1 MNLRK
6 SAFICVLV
14 LLAIPARAQEPQEDV
29 LKIKSNLVNIDVI
42 AKDKKGKYIS
52 DLKLEDFIVTENGLP
67 QKIEFFD
74 APLSRKPGESV
85 VGAPA
90 AEIAPPRNYVSL
102 VLDYQTTDIT
112 NLKQVREGAIKY
124 VREQVTDADAVA
136 VLSVSNSL
144 QMLQPFTQDKAK
156 LIAALEK
163 AGVSANSK
171 NFEQKDLSGN
181 INSLRDS
188 LNAAAPPSNITSPA
202 GGSESAR
209 VTIMQRVLQ
218 QFIKL
223 RTALSFNSRV
233 RFSLRSRRLLKDSDR
248 YRVKKQSYFSPRDSS
263 RRQCSIGKCR
273 ARSTLLTVRTSRS
286 ILSTPLDFGPPHRQ
300 QARSFQLHHS
310 AAFRPL
316 RIRSNESRRLAARM
330 CSTTCDRKGRAV
342 NTIFCIGFRATPAA
356 SFSKVTTI

>member
-6 SAFICVLV
+6 SAFICVLI
-14 LLAIPARAQEPQEDV
+14 LLAILARAQEPQEDV

-52 DLKLEDFIVTENGLP
+52 DLKPEDFIVTENGVP

-90 AEIAPPRNYVSL
+90 PETAPPRNYVSL
-102 VLDYQTTDIT
+102 VLDYQTTDVT

-156 LIAALEK
+156 LVAALER
-163 AGVSANSK
+163 AGASADSK

-188 LNAAAPPSNITSPA
+188 LNTAAPPSNINSPA
-202 GGSESAR
+202 GGSEAAR
-209 VTIMQRVLQ
+209 VMIMQRVLQ

-223 RTALSFNSRV
+223 RTALSLQQSR
-233 RFSLRSRRLLKDSDR
+233 
-248 YRVKKQSYFSPRDSS
+248 P
-263 RRQCSIGKCR
+263 I
-273 ARSTLLTVRTSRS
+273 
-286 ILSTPLDFGPPHRQ
+286 
-300 QARSFQLHHS
+300 
-310 AAFRPL
+310 
-316 RIRSNESRRLAARM
+316 LAAL
-330 CSTTCDRKGRAV
+330 
-342 NTIFCIGFRATPAA
+342 AA
-356 SFSKVTTI
+356 LAEGLR